1 MQERGTHP
9 PFYRSRKG
17 GKLVCRKNRSLFV
30 GALIVLLGAILA
42 ALDRLLTSRGRFAR
56 ALPGFDLMKQ
66 SSMFTALA
74 PASGVPHAYHC
85 NQLLHNTPTPNNTMK
100 DQCKRTTISTIAA
113 YLFIGSLIC
122 GIAPTVHA
130 GAPGIDTRWD
140 DTTLDQKALLGAAE
154 RAIKA
159 AGFTESFQIGGQSVY
174 AASGDYRA
182 GIRCVASKQIVFF
195 TVTGPD
201 IKECQ
206 RLDAHLA
213 DSFH

>member
-17 GKLVCRKNRSLFV
+17 GKLVCRKDRSLFV

-42 ALDRLLTSRGRFAR
+42 ALHRLLTSRGRFAR

-74 PASGVPHAYHC
+74 LASGVPHAYHC
-85 NQLLHNTPTPNNTMK
+85 NQLLHNTPTPNNAMK
-100 DQCKRTTISTIAA
+100 HQYKRTISTIAA
-113 YLFIGSLIC
+113 YLFVGSLIC

-130 GAPGIDTRWD
+130 VAPSIDTRWD

-154 RAIKA
+154 
-159 AGFTESFQIGGQSVY
+159 
-174 AASGDYRA
+174 
-182 GIRCVASKQIVFF
+182 
-195 TVTGPD
+195 
-201 IKECQ
+201 
-206 RLDAHLA
+206 
-213 DSFH
+213 

>member
-1 MQERGTHP
+1 M
-9 PFYRSRKG
+9 
-17 GKLVCRKNRSLFV
+17 KN
-30 GALIVLLGAILA
+30 
-42 ALDRLLTSRGRFAR
+42 
-56 ALPGFDLMKQ
+56 
-66 SSMFTALA
+66 
-74 PASGVPHAYHC
+74 
-85 NQLLHNTPTPNNTMK
+85 
-100 DQCKRTTISTIAA
+100 QCKRTTISTIAA

-130 GAPGIDTRWD
+130 VAPSIDTRWD

-174 AASGDYRA
+174 ATSCDYRA

-201 IKECQ
+201 IKECA